1 MRLLFL
7 APLLTGLLSIYI
19 SRKSQDELAYLTG
32 AVAGISLL
40 ISLMIAPWQVQLLLL
55 VLVFS
60 TVRYIWKQG
69 EAEDTFEVQQFQ
81 STVKTKLN
89 LMKDQKPAEIISSS
103 VAVTPPEVTDK
114 RKVRKYRGVLMDE
127 TVSQRADTP
136 SNLKYRGADVNGSNS
151 DE

>member
-7 APLLTGLLSIYI
+7 APLLTGLISVYI

-40 ISLMIAPWQVQLLLL
+40 LSLMIAPWQFQLLLL

-60 TVRYIWKQG
+60 TIGYFWKNKETG
-69 EAEDTFEVQQFQ
+69 NTLEVQQFQ
-81 STVKTKLN
+81 ATVQTKVN
-89 LMKDQKPAEIISSS
+89 MMKGQKPAEVIPSS
-103 VAVTPPEVTDK
+103 VAVTPTEITDK

-127 TVSQRADTP
+127 TPSQTADTP
-136 SNLKYRGADVNGSNS
+136 SNLKYRGANVRDSN
-151 DE
+151 E

>member
-7 APLLTGLLSIYI
+7 APLLTGLLSVYI

-60 TVRYIWKQG
+60 TVGYIWRHK
-69 EAEDTFEVQQFQ
+69 ETEDTFEVQQFQ

-89 LMKDQKPAEIISSS
+89 LMKDQKPSEIISSS
-103 VAVTPPEVTDK
+103 VAVTPTEVTDK
-114 RKVRKYRGVLMDE
+114 RKVRKYRGVLLDE
-127 TVSQRADTP
+127 TVSQRAATP
-136 SNLKYRGADVNGSNS
+136 SNLKYRGASVNDSNS
-151 DE
+151 DK